1 MLCIRLK
8 GGIGGDRME
17 KKKRILISCL
27 MALAVTASSSYAYFT
42 NSAEI
47 KGTGS
52 TNLLLNITNGK
63 WRN

>member
-8 GGIGGDRME
+8 KWHWGRERME

-42 NSAEI
+42 NSFAI
-47 KGTGS
+47 TGTEM
-52 TNLLLNITNGK
+52 LI
-63 WRN
+63 